1 LEVYKGQEVKTE
13 VIDFWATWCGPCK
26 LMNPILDEV
35 EKEYPNLTITRIDID
50 SDKDMV
56 EQYKIQSV
64 PTYIILKDGK
74 EVDRIIGAKPKFAFL
89 KRVFPEGN

>member
-1 LEVYKGQEVKTE
+1 MKTE

-35 EKEYPNLTITRIDID
+35 EKENPNLTITRIDID

-56 EQYKIQSV
+56 EQYNIQSV
-64 PTYIILKDGK
+64 PTYVILKDGK

-89 KRVFPEGN
+89 KRVFPENG

>member
-1 LEVYKGQEVKTE
+1 MKTE

-35 EKEYPNLTITRIDID
+35 EKEHPDLTITRIDID
-50 SDKDMV
+50 SDKEMV
-56 EQYKIQSV
+56 EQYNIQSV
-64 PTYIILKDGK
+64 PTYIVLKDGK

-89 KRVFPEGN
+89 KRVFPENE

>member
-1 LEVYKGQEVKTE
+1 
-13 VIDFWATWCGPCK
+13 
-26 LMNPILDEV
+26 MNPILDEV
-35 EKEYPNLTITRIDID
+35 EKENPDLTITRIDID

-56 EQYKIQSV
+56 EQYNIQSV

-89 KRVFPEGN
+89 KRVFPENE

>member
-1 LEVYKGQEVKTE
+1 VKTE

-26 LMNPILDEV
+26 LMNPIIDEV
-35 EKEYPNLTITRIDID
+35 EKENPGLTITRVDID
-50 SDKDMV
+50 SDKEMV

-64 PTYIILKDGK
+64 PTYVILKDGK

-89 KRVFPEGN
+89 KRVFPEND

>member
-1 LEVYKGQEVKTE
+1 MKTE
-13 VIDFWATWCGPCK
+13 IIDFWATWCGPCK

-35 EKEYPNLTITRIDID
+35 EKEYSDLTITRIDID
-50 SDKDMV
+50 IDKDMV
-56 EQYKIQSV
+56 EQYNIQSV

-89 KRVFPEGN
+89 KRVFSENA

>member
-1 LEVYKGQEVKTE
+1 MKTE

-35 EKEYPNLTITRIDID
+35 EKENPSLTITRVDID

-56 EQYKIQSV
+56 EQYNIQSV
-64 PTYIILKDGK
+64 PTYVILKDGK
-74 EVDRIIGAKPKFAFL
+74 EVDRVIGAKPKFAFL
-89 KRVFPEGN
+89 KRVFPENG

>member
-1 LEVYKGQEVKTE
+1 VKTE

-35 EKEYPNLTITRIDID
+35 EKENPDLTITKIDID

-56 EQYKIQSV
+56 KKYNIQSV

-89 KRVFPEGN
+89 KRVFPENG

>member
-1 LEVYKGQEVKTE
+1 
-13 VIDFWATWCGPCK
+13 
-26 LMNPILDEV
+26 MNPILDEV
-35 EKEYPNLTITRIDID
+35 EKENPDLIITRIDID

-64 PTYIILKDGK
+64 PTYVILKDGK

-89 KRVFPEGN
+89 KRVFPENG

>member
-1 LEVYKGQEVKTE
+1 MKTE

>member
-1 LEVYKGQEVKTE
+1 MKTE

-35 EKEYPNLTITRIDID
+35 EKENPDLTITRIDID
-50 SDKDMV
+50 SDKEMV
-56 EQYKIQSV
+56 EKYNIQSV

-89 KRVFPEGN
+89 KRVFPENG

>member
-1 LEVYKGQEVKTE
+1 VKTE

-26 LMNPILDEV
+26 LMNPILEEV
-35 EKEYPNLTITRIDID
+35 EKENPYLTITRVDID

-56 EQYKIQSV
+56 EQYNIQSV
-64 PTYIILKDGK
+64 PTYVILKDGK

-89 KRVFPEGN
+89 KRVFPENG

>member
-1 LEVYKGQEVKTE
+1 VKTE

-35 EKEYPNLTITRIDID
+35 EKEYPDLTITRIDID
-50 SDKDMV
+50 SDKEMV
-56 EQYKIQSV
+56 EQYNVQSV
-64 PTYIILKDGK
+64 PTYVILKDGK

-89 KRVFPEGN
+89 KRVFPENG

>member
-1 LEVYKGQEVKTE
+1 VKTE

-35 EKEYPNLTITRIDID
+35 EKENPDLTITRVDID

-56 EQYKIQSV
+56 QKYNIQSV
-64 PTYIILKDGK
+64 PTYVILKDGK

-89 KRVFPEGN
+89 KRVFPENG

>member
-1 LEVYKGQEVKTE
+1 MKTE

-35 EKEYPNLTITRIDID
+35 EKENPNLTITRVDID

-56 EQYKIQSV
+56 EQYNIQSV

-74 EVDRIIGAKPKFAFL
+74 EIDRIIGAKPKFAFL
-89 KRVFPEGN
+89 KRVYPEND

>member
-1 LEVYKGQEVKTE
+1 MKTE
-13 VIDFWATWCGPCK
+13 VIDFLATWCGPCK

-35 EKEYPNLTITRIDID
+35 EKENPSLTITRVNID

-56 EQYKIQSV
+56 DQYKIQSV
-64 PTYIILKDGK
+64 PTYVILKDGK

-89 KRVFPEGN
+89 KRVFPENG

>member
-1 LEVYKGQEVKTE
+1 MKTE

-35 EKEYPNLTITRIDID
+35 EKENPYLTITRVDID

-56 EQYKIQSV
+56 EQYNIQSV

-89 KRVFPEGN
+89 KRVFPENG

>member
-1 LEVYKGQEVKTE
+1 VKTE

-35 EKEYPNLTITRIDID
+35 EKENPDLTITRIDID

-56 EQYKIQSV
+56 EQYNIQSV
-64 PTYIILKDGK
+64 PTYVILKDGK

-89 KRVFPEGN
+89 KRVFPENG

>member
-1 LEVYKGQEVKTE
+1 MKTE

-26 LMNPILDEV
+26 LMNPILEEV
-35 EKEYPNLTITRIDID
+35 EKENPYLTITRVDID

-56 EQYKIQSV
+56 EQYNIQSV
-64 PTYIILKDGK
+64 PTYVILKDGK

-89 KRVFPEGN
+89 KRVFPENG

>member
-1 LEVYKGQEVKTE
+1 MKTE

-35 EKEYPNLTITRIDID
+35 EKENPDLTITRIDID

-56 EQYKIQSV
+56 QQYKIQSV
-64 PTYIILKDGK
+64 PTYVILKDGK

-89 KRVFPEGN
+89 KRVFPENG

>member
-1 LEVYKGQEVKTE
+1 MKTE

-35 EKEYPNLTITRIDID
+35 EKENPDLTITRIDID
-50 SDKDMV
+50 SDKEMV
-56 EQYKIQSV
+56 EKYNIQSV
-64 PTYIILKDGK
+64 PTYVILKDGK

-89 KRVFPEGN
+89 KRVFPENG

>member
-1 LEVYKGQEVKTE
+1 MKTE

-35 EKEYPNLTITRIDID
+35 EKENPDLTITRIDID
-50 SDKDMV
+50 SDKEMV
-56 EQYKIQSV
+56 EKYNIQSV
-64 PTYIILKDGK
+64 PTYVILKDGK

-89 KRVFPEGN
+89 KRVFPENE

>member
-1 LEVYKGQEVKTE
+1 MKTE

-35 EKEYPNLTITRIDID
+35 EKENPDLTITRVDID

-56 EQYKIQSV
+56 EQYDIQSV
-64 PTYIILKDGK
+64 PTYVILKDGK

-89 KRVFPEGN
+89 KRIFPENG

>member
-1 LEVYKGQEVKTE
+1 VKTE

-35 EKEYPNLTITRIDID
+35 EKENPYLTITRVDID

-56 EQYKIQSV
+56 EQYNIQSV

-89 KRVFPEGN
+89 KRVFPENG

>member
-1 LEVYKGQEVKTE
+1 MKTE

-35 EKEYPNLTITRIDID
+35 EKEHPDLTITRIDID

-56 EQYKIQSV
+56 EQYNIQSV

-89 KRVFPEGN
+89 KRVFPENE

>member
-1 LEVYKGQEVKTE
+1 MKTE

-35 EKEYPNLTITRIDID
+35 EKQYPDLTITRVDID
-50 SDKDMV
+50 SDKAMAA
-56 EQYKIQSV
+56 QYHIQSV

-89 KRVFPEGN
+89 KRVFPEND

>member
-1 LEVYKGQEVKTE
+1 MKTE

-35 EKEYPNLTITRIDID
+35 EKENPDLTITRIDID

-56 EQYKIQSV
+56 DKYNIQSV

-89 KRVFPEGN
+89 KRVFPENG

>member
-1 LEVYKGQEVKTE
+1 MKTE

-35 EKEYPNLTITRIDID
+35 EKEYPDLTITRIDID
-50 SDKDMV
+50 SDKDMA
-56 EQYKIQSV
+56 EQHNIQSV
-64 PTYIILKDGK
+64 PTYVILKDGK

-89 KRVFPEGN
+89 KRVFPENG